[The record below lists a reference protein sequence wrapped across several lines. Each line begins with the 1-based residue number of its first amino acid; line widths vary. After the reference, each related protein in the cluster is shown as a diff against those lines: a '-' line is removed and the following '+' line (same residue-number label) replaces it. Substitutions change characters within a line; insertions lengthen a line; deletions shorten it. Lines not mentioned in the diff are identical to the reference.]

1 MASIGWIRRLR
12 RVRGFGAVI
21 NTSLVIAD
29 FFGWRSLLIG
39 GVLWLANTVLAV
51 LDQVSFSMA
60 TTLSLVTLAAL
71 VTLRAELA
79 RYGRIVKIRKG
90 AVDVPVTI
98 TQLDTY
104 QRRGLPTED
113 VDEENV
119 LLLFYG
125 ANITVL
131 ARDDCT
137 IAQFRLRVDGFP
149 DFPRAEVW
157 IDDDDGLHYA
167 ASETTN
173 AIRVDRRNYLDVPFT
188 LDAGESRTGWLIF
201 TPWKESSPTA
211 KQLSAAMF
219 HLDAIL
225 DSTAVISA
233 GTIES
238 RE

>member
-104 QRRGLPTED
+104 QRRGLQLRTWTRKTSYSCST
-113 VDEENV
+113 VQTSLC
-119 LLLFYG
+119 LLGTIARLLSFVSEL
-125 ANITVL
+125 TVFRIFP
-131 ARDDCT
+131 ARKSGLMTMTDCT
-137 IAQFRLRVDGFP
+137 MRQARPPMRFELIAGTTSMSRSPWMPGNPARAGSYLRRGKS
-149 DFPRAEVW
+149 RAPPP
-157 IDDDDGLHYA
+157 
-167 ASETTN
+167 S
-173 AIRVDRRNYLDVPFT
+173 NYLRRC
-188 LDAGESRTGWLIF
+188 SIWMQ
-201 TPWKESSPTA
+201 S
-211 KQLSAAMF
+211 
-219 HLDAIL
+219 
-225 DSTAVISA
+225 
-233 GTIES
+233 
-238 RE
+238 